1 MARRNTTIDFI
12 MPKLTLCFKGRFISL
27 HNLSTG
33 CATIGRAPECEI
45 HIDSLAIA
53 DRHARIDLLAKGCQV
68 TPLPD
73 ATVYVNQ
80 RKIDQ
85 PALLAHGDCLRI
97 GKHELFYSDCIT
109 DLNQDIR
116 QEKRSNGTNGR
127 PRQSRRDPFDRLLN
141 NLSILPT
148 GSVQILSGRHVG
160 KIIPLQR
167 GLTRLGL
174 NGNECAVIA
183 HRNDGYYLSHLEG
196 DIPPKVNSRSIGDH
210 SVRLKEGHEIQLGG
224 IRMRFHEA
232 IEQSAAM

>member
-1 MARRNTTIDFI
+1 

-27 HNLSTG
+27 HNLSAG
-33 CATIGRAPECEI
+33 SATVGRAPQCEI
-45 HIDSLAIA
+45 PIDSLAIA
-53 DRHARIDLLAKGCQV
+53 DRHARIELEQGRCRV
-68 TPLPD
+68 TPLTD
-73 ATVYVNQ
+73 APVYVNQ
-80 RKIDQ
+80 RQIEG
-85 PALLAHGDCLRI
+85 PTLLSHGDRLRI

-109 DLNQDIR
+109 DLN
-116 QEKRSNGTNGR
+116 
-127 PRQSRRDPFDRLLN
+127 RDPQHEKGSRKMTGSRGETSKDPFERLVN
-141 NLSILPT
+141 SLSTLPT

-183 HRNDGYYLSHLEG
+183 HRDDGYYLSHLEG
-196 DIPPKVNSRSIGDH
+196 ESPPRVNSRSIGDH
-210 SVRLKEGHEIQLGG
+210 SVRLQEGHEIQLGG

>member
-1 MARRNTTIDFI
+1 

-27 HNLSTG
+27 HNLPTG
-33 CATIGRAPECEI
+33 CVTIGRAPECEI
-45 HIDSLAIA
+45 PIDSLAIA
-53 DRHARIDLLAKGCQV
+53 DRHARIDIDQAGCRVAPLADAPVYINQRQIEDS
-68 TPLPD
+68 TPLS
-73 ATVYVNQ
+73 
-80 RKIDQ
+80 
-85 PALLAHGDCLRI
+85 HGDRLRI

-109 DLNQDIR
+109 DLNQDR
-116 QEKRSNGTNGR
+116 WQEKQTRNTGRSGR
-127 PRQSRRDPFDRLLN
+127 GNDQDPFEKLVHSLN
-141 NLSILPT
+141 TLPT

-196 DIPPKVNSRSIGDH
+196 EIPPRVNSRSIGDH
-210 SVRLKEGHEIQLGG
+210 SVRLQEGHEIQLGA